1 MHSQCLTVFQQHPA
15 LLKVKN
21 PIQSVDFLRDLIRPA
36 AELPEAN
43 VCLVGLPL
51 DFGTVLEGGRAGAA
65 HAPDAIR
72 RELHRYHKTYNLEQ
86 GISLTGLHI
95 ADAGNLALRHS
106 DHVRNLAN
114 SNSF

>member
-1 MHSQCLTVFQQHPA
+1 M
-15 LLKVKN
+15 
-21 PIQSVDFLRDLIRPA
+21 DFLRDLVRPA

-106 DHVRNLAN
+106 AHARNLAT

>member
-1 MHSQCLTVFQQHPA
+1 MHSQRLTVFQQNPA

-51 DFGTVLEGGRAGAA
+51 DFGTVLEGGRAGA
-65 HAPDAIR
+65 IR
-72 RELHRYHKTYNLEQ
+72 CELHRYHKTYNLEH
-86 GISLTGLHI
+86 GINLTGLHI

-114 SNSF
+114 SNSFK

>member
-1 MHSQCLTVFQQHPA
+1 M
-15 LLKVKN
+15 
-21 PIQSVDFLRDLIRPA
+21 DFLRDLIRLA
-36 AELPEAN
+36 VELPEAD

-51 DFGTVLEGGRAGAA
+51 DFGTVLEGGRAGAT
-65 HAPDAIR
+65 R
-72 RELHRYHKTYNLEQ
+72 CELHRYHKTYNLEQ

-106 DHVRNLAN
+106 AHARNLAN

>member
-1 MHSQCLTVFQQHPA
+1 M
-15 LLKVKN
+15 
-21 PIQSVDFLRDLIRPA
+21 DFLRDLIRPA

-51 DFGTVLEGGRAGAA
+51 DFGTVLKGGRAGAAPGPRRGRAGAA

-72 RELHRYHKTYNLEQ
+72 RELHRYHKTYNLEHD
-86 GISLTGLHI
+86 ISLTGLRI

-106 DHVRNLAN
+106 DHARNLAN